1 VKIKA
6 NKRYRDTTKIDL
18 SGQKFERD
26 IMIDDLFSKYGFS
39 KDSNGTLYYNGKAV
53 SDLVVNGKKFFSNST
68 NDIYNLLPALALN
81 GIEVTE
87 TNIDSITNTT
97 TLHPLLKVNLKLKE
111 QYNKGKFGNGSLAF
125 GTSKRHLAAA
135 NVYSYKNDEQLTI
148 NVNTN
153 NINIGNSPPLEPV
166 INFSATGNDVHT
178 HNLMINYHN
187 VLFKKVEFNLLAKGK
202 QEGKNYRSESV
213 REDEA
218 LNQFSTITN
227 SSDTRSHGL
236 SDINLSLVY
245 QIDSLNSLS
254 FTHTGNYYKT
264 SLNDSLNYLIRSEN
278 LSSISSVTKNRINLN
293 NSANTEAVYKHSSSA
308 KKGRQI
314 DITLTRK
321 SVSDNNA
328 ETDQVYSINDKT
340 IKSYFITGNQNLSER
355 TYNFRTNIIE
365 PLQNYSS
372 YVNLFASYSHS
383 FIRYRPNAISDSL
396 NIDVQTAELT
406 NQYMQSGVKYQRTLN
421 KVSFDASLKGVL
433 NLRKTLT
440 ADQKNNLTFLNL
452 NGYLKT
458 DYKFNNKKNLKLTLQ
473 TVTEYPETYQLVNIN
488 NSFDLISQ
496 MSNNVSL
503 RPQEKNNLNVAFS
516 NRSSNTE
523 SVNVNADLNYYLKRF
538 GLNINALPN
547 TPQKIFIDN
556 IGNAITSNINV
567 NISKNIFQLLINAY
581 STVSYF
587 EQPTIINN
595 MLSKNN
601 GINISQSFNSNKQ
614 LIKNILS
621 VSPTVGGTY
630 GRYFYSSSTIST
642 YTFNYTDKVVLTA
655 AKFELEMHP
664 LVTYSHSI
672 SNLFSFSMNA
682 GIKRKVF
689 KNYGL
694 IWIQGYD
701 IFNSFRMQNNLF
713 GPSYKQTIQYSNI
726 NRYIIFGLN
735 FKFNNIK

>member
-1 VKIKA
+1 MTKLLGLVLILILPIKLFAQAPNFTGKVINKETNVAVVGVNVSVYNERDIIFHTVSDSTGTFSIPSTLAGKINHIKISAFNFDELLINYIPKSITDKNSFIGTFKITSHVIELNEVKIKA

-440 ADQKNNLTFLNL
+440 ADQKKQP
-452 NGYLKT
+452 YLFK
-458 DYKFNNKKNLKLTLQ
+458 
-473 TVTEYPETYQLVNIN
+473 
-488 NSFDLISQ
+488 
-496 MSNNVSL
+496 
-503 RPQEKNNLNVAFS
+503 
-516 NRSSNTE
+516 
-523 SVNVNADLNYYLKRF
+523 LKR
-538 GLNINALPN
+538 L
-547 TPQKIFIDN
+547 
-556 IGNAITSNINV
+556 
-567 NISKNIFQLLINAY
+567 
-581 STVSYF
+581 
-587 EQPTIINN
+587 
-595 MLSKNN
+595 
-601 GINISQSFNSNKQ
+601 
-614 LIKNILS
+614 
-621 VSPTVGGTY
+621 
-630 GRYFYSSSTIST
+630 
-642 YTFNYTDKVVLTA
+642 
-655 AKFELEMHP
+655 
-664 LVTYSHSI
+664 
-672 SNLFSFSMNA
+672 
-682 GIKRKVF
+682 F
-689 KNYGL
+689 KNRL
-694 IWIQGYD
+694 
-701 IFNSFRMQNNLF
+701 
-713 GPSYKQTIQYSNI
+713 
-726 NRYIIFGLN
+726 
-735 FKFNNIK
+735 